1 MFYLVFP
8 NLLRSVNLLVCV
20 VFGCKV
26 VSRHSNVFVFEF
38 GRQCVLPQILFAM
51 CMESLGRVNVLS
63 LRFWILAS
71 SVHLLYCLVVVVFG
85 CSSALPQK
93 LLKC

>member
-1 MFYLVFP
+1 MQKPLAKHPVLP
-8 NLLRSVNLLVCV
+8 QSVNLLVCF

-26 VSRHSNVFVFEF
+26 VSRQLFFFEV

-51 CMESLGRVNVLS
+51 CMESLGRVNVFS
-63 LRFWILAS
+63 LEIWISAS
-71 SVHLLYCLVVVVFG
+71 SVRLLYCLVFVEFG
-85 CSSALPQK
+85 CSSALPPN

>member
-26 VSRHSNVFVFEF
+26 VSRQLFSFEV

>member
-26 VSRHSNVFVFEF
+26 VSRQLFFFEV